1 MQTESKKANDEFC
14 ESLVNPAASNWTTAP
29 VAAME
34 TDDAGPGP
42 TTTTAPSEAGTSGTG
57 KSSKVAAGLKFRGGV
72 DGLTM
77 EKPIRKTSVRLGGS
91 SAAQTTMKRGQRTK
105 NQRKRKGMKLEKAMA
120 RVEQI
125 GQRVATGSNHK
136 IRKLSLKHMY

>member
-1 MQTESKKANDEFC
+1 M
-14 ESLVNPAASNWTTAP
+14 
-29 VAAME
+29 
-34 TDDAGPGP
+34 
-42 TTTTAPSEAGTSGTG
+42 
-57 KSSKVAAGLKFRGGV
+57 KFRGSV

-91 SAAQTTMKRGQRTK
+91 SAAQTSMKRGQRTK

-120 RVEQI
+120 RVEQV
-125 GQRVATGSNHK
+125 GQRLATGSNHK